1 MIIMTRTERIEREI
15 AEMKHQMV
23 TNEQGETPPK
33 RSGFFSLIGVFIV
46 GFILGMVVE
55 YLLLA

>member
-1 MIIMTRTERIEREI
+1 MIIMTRIERIEREI
-15 AEMKHQMV
+15 ADMKHQMV
-23 TNEQGETPPK
+23 TKTQEETPPK
-33 RSGFFSLIGVFIV
+33 RSGFFGLIGIFIV

>member
-23 TNEQGETPPK
+23 TNEQEETPPK
-33 RSGFFSLIGVFIV
+33 RSGFFSLIGIFIV